1 LIKINPKTINKCF
14 QCNSK
19 LILVKTWKETTP
31 GGMFPQTFTIY
42 RCSNEE
48 CQKQKDKEE
57 VKRQQ
62 AVKEKEQRAK
72 DSAKK
77 ARKNPKSTKK

>member
-1 LIKINPKTINKCF
+1 MIKINPTTTHKCF

-31 GGMFPQTFTIY
+31 GGMFPQTFTTY

-57 VKRQQ
+57 LKRLQ
-62 AVKEKEQRAK
+62 AVKEKEERAK
-72 DSAKK
+72 NSAKK
-77 ARKNPKSTKK
+77 ARKKV